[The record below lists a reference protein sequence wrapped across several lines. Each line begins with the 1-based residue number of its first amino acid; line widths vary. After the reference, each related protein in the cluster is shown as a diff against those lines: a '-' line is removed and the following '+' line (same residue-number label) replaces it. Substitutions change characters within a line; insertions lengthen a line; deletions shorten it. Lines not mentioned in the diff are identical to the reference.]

1 MSASLPETVDA
12 WRMVTA
18 RRSFA
23 GSLPLA
29 SLHRLA
35 PSLAGT
41 QGEVRYA
48 LQFDRDALG
57 TAFIGVQAE
66 AVLPLTCQRT
76 LEVFGLPVRIDSRLG
91 IIAREEDEVALP
103 PGYEPL
109 LSADGQVNPAE
120 VIEDELILALPVVPL
135 KPGSD
140 AQDEIVWSS
149 AEEEEPAVA
158 PANPFAALA
167 GLKK

>member
-23 GSLPLA
+23 GTLPLA
-29 SLHRLA
+29 SLRRLV
-35 PSLAGT
+35 PSLAAA
-41 QGEVRYA
+41 QGDVRYA

-66 AVLPLTCQRT
+66 AALPLTCQRT
-76 LEVFGLPVRIDSRLG
+76 LEPFDLPVRIHTRLG
-91 IIAREEDEVALP
+91 LITREEDEAALP

-109 LSADGQVNPAE
+109 LSADGQVSPAE

-135 KPGSD
+135 SPGGVGK
-140 AQDEIVWSS
+140 DETVWSS
-149 AEEEEPAVA
+149 AAEDAVGEV

-167 GLKK
+167 RLKK